1 MLLRFR
7 VSNHASIRDEQ
18 ELSLVAEDDR
28 PRRAQRLIAGTDLK
42 VVPVA
47 AIYGANASGKSNF
60 VDAMKWMRHAVLSS
74 FAAWDP
80 QGGVPRRP
88 FAFSSDPAGEASTY
102 GVDLVVDGV
111 RYEYGFTVDDRE
123 VRAEWLASY
132 PEGRRRKL
140 FERTGPGKD
149 TLSFGRFLLG
159 RRKAIA
165 DLTRANS
172 LYLSVGAAHDHPLLR
187 SIHAWFQ
194 HGLRT
199 ASDHDYNSRLTYTID
214 VMRSAEKAEER
225 GKQGAANGLTRLL
238 RFADLGVDRLTFGD
252 PDPRIEEEHQRL
264 VDAVAKAM
272 GEQVRVEGPPPY
284 EVRVQHR
291 TGDGIFPLALE
302 RESSGTKTWIG
313 MLGPVL
319 TTLVDGG
326 VLVVDELDARLH
338 PQLSDALVGMFQRPE
353 INTRGAQLVFT
364 THEASL
370 LGNNVRTELVR
381 DQVWFTEKDRV
392 TLATR
397 VYPVTDFYVRDG
409 EGPRDNLEKRYLTG
423 RYGSLPLLDDSLLE
437 GFAEMAAGGG
447 TSGPGETA
455 GAQEAEEA
463 GAAQSSHLLRR

>member
-7 VSNHASIRDEQ
+7 VSNHASIHEEQ

-28 PRRAQRLIAGTDLK
+28 PARAERPIPGTDLK

-47 AIYGANASGKSNF
+47 AIYGANASGKSNL
-60 VDAMKWMRHAVLSS
+60 VDAMKWMRRAVLSS

-88 FAFSSDPAGEASTY
+88 FAFSADPAAEVSTY
-102 GVDLVVDGV
+102 EVDVVVDGV

-132 PEGRRRKL
+132 PEGRRRKI
-140 FERTGPGKD
+140 FERTGPGKEA
-149 TLSFGRFLLG
+149 LSFGRFLTG
-159 RRKAIA
+159 HRKTIA
-165 DLTRANS
+165 DLMRTNS

-187 SIHAWFQ
+187 SIHAWFR

-199 ASDHDYNSRLTYTID
+199 ASDHDYNSRLAYTID
-214 VMRSAEKAEER
+214 VMRR
-225 GKQGAANGLTRLL
+225 GDNGREQSNEGTVDGLTRLL
-238 RFADLGVDRLTFGD
+238 RFADLGVERLTFSD
-252 PDPRIEEEHQRL
+252 PDPQVEEERQRL

-272 GEQVRVEGPPPY
+272 GERVRVEGPPPY

-291 TGDGIFPLALE
+291 TADGVFPLALD
-302 RESSGTKTWIG
+302 RESSGTRTWIG

-319 TTLVDGG
+319 TALADGG

-338 PQLSDALVGMFQRPE
+338 PQLSDALVGMFQRPAV
-353 INTRGAQLVFT
+353 NTRGAQLVFT

-370 LGNNVRTELVR
+370 LGNNARTELIR
-381 DQVWFTEKDRV
+381 DQIWFTEKDRV
-392 TLATR
+392 SLTTR
-397 VYPVTDFYVRDG
+397 VYPVTDFHVRDG
-409 EGPRDNLEKRYLTG
+409 EVVRDNLEKRYLTG

-437 GFAEMAAGGG
+437 GFADVAAGGG
-447 TSGPGETA
+447 
-455 GAQEAEEA
+455 
-463 GAAQSSHLLRR
+463 